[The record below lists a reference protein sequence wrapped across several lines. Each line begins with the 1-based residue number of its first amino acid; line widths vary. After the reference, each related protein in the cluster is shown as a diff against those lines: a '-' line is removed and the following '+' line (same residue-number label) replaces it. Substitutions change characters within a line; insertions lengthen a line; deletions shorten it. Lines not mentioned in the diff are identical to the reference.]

1 MKLLQIKSHPPVVF
15 ELYCDKI
22 MNKSSTHYQKISKFP
37 SVSRDIALI
46 VDQQTSAQSVIDAA
60 KKAKVTFL
68 QEIDVFDIY
77 QDDTLPQNK
86 KSVAIRLTF
95 QNDVK
100 TLNEQEISD
109 AMNKILGATSQSVA
123 AILRE

>member
-1 MKLLQIKSHPPVVF
+1 M
-15 ELYCDKI
+15 
-22 MNKSSTHYQKISKFP
+22 
-37 SVSRDIALI
+37 A
-46 VDQQTSAQSVIDAA
+46 
-60 KKAKVTFL
+60 FL

-77 QDDTLPQNK
+77 HDDTLPQNK

-109 AMNKILGATSQSVA
+109 AMNKILALWASRAEHLQYYHWMKRCGNVLQA
-123 AILRE
+123 ASEGTQVFQIIRIFGNTPDARDE